1 MLISPVGSSVTT
13 KLAPQAFKSQMMSL
27 WFMTDAVG
35 QAINAQIVKFYS
47 TANEVPYFF
56 AVGLVSILFG
66 VVLAFF
72 VKRIH
77 ALMQGED

>member
-35 QAINAQIVKFYS
+35 QAINAQIVKYYS
-47 TANEVPYFF
+47 SATEVPYFL
-56 AVGLVSILFG
+56 AVGLVSIVFGIILF
-66 VVLAFF
+66 FF
-72 VKRIH
+72 IKRIH
-77 ALMQGED
+77 GLMEGVD